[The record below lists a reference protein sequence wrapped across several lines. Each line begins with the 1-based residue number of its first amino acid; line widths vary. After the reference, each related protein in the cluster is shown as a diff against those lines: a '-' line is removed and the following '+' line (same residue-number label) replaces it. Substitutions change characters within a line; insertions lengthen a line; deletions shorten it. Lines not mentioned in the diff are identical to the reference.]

1 MKITVSS
8 VPTTS
13 EEFSALPQNDLSKP
27 ENTCAMFLLALA
39 LYLKDSD
46 AGVAALNTL
55 RGPRPLSN
63 YDIQF
68 LRDRLRGKSYLPL
81 AYFDGATP
89 ANNYVPSNPLTLE
102 VIADSR
108 PQDIEEGYLRLFLKT
123 TGAGSPRPIKLRQK
137 GDSWYLWEYSSILS
151 GIRIPSEADA
161 WT

>member
-1 MKITVSS
+1 MLVTFYSIPATLA
-8 VPTTS
+8 
-13 EEFSALPQNDLSKP
+13 EFSALPQTDLSQP
-27 ENTCAMFLLALA
+27 ENTCAMFLLALK
-39 LYLKDSD
+39 LYTKDKD
-46 AGVAALNTL
+46 AGVEAVNLL

-63 YDIQF
+63 YEVQF
-68 LRDRLRGKSYLPL
+68 LRDRLRDKTYLPL

-89 ANNYVPSNPLTLE
+89 ENNYVPSNPLTLE

-123 TGAGSPRPIKLRQK
+123 TGADSPRPIKLRQK

>member
-13 EEFSALPQNDLSKP
+13 EEFSTLPQNDLSKP

-89 ANNYVPSNPLTLE
+89 ANNYVPSTPLTLE

-123 TGAGSPRPIKLRQK
+123 TGADSPRPIKLRQK